1 MLRRD
6 AATTD
11 RNGREGSAMAKHKTR
26 ECRSCR
32 EEINAKAKVCPHCRA
47 KQGWTLG
54 AKLGLGFIL
63 LLVLPPMFIE
73 STPDSSAPKST
84 AAAAAPSRANA
95 PSATKAP
102 SKARKRDVLDA
113 VKLDFTWSKSGFD
126 NIMEA
131 TFTVNNQ
138 SKRDIKDIEI
148 ECVHFAPSGTKIDSN
163 RRTIYEVVKAGGA
176 RTFPKFNMGFIH
188 TQAKSTSC
196 GIRDI
201 ALR

>member
-1 MLRRD
+1 
-6 AATTD
+6 
-11 RNGREGSAMAKHKTR
+11 MAKQKTR

-32 EEINAKAKVCPHCRA
+32 EEVNARAKVCPHCRA

-63 LLVLPPMFIE
+63 LMVLPPMFVE
-73 STPDSSAPKST
+73 STPDSAASRSP
-84 AAAAAPSRANA
+84 AAATAPSRVNP

-102 SKARKRDVLDA
+102 SKPRRSDVLDA
-113 VKLDFTWSKSGFD
+113 VKLDFTWTKTGFD

-131 TFTVNNQ
+131 TFTVSNG
-138 SKRDIKDIEI
+138 SKLDIKDIEI

-163 RRTIYEVVKAGGA
+163 RRTIYEAVKAGGT